1 MLSDVISI
9 SLINIRSL
17 RSNIVLL
24 LAYLKIKSI
33 SIIGITETWISID
46 DTDIF
51 SLCCEAGYN
60 IYLQPRNYGRGGG
73 VGILI
78 HMYLPTLS
86 ISSVTFSYSD
96 CLSCTFNFPFDI
108 LRIIVIY
115 RPPRPD
121 K

>member
-24 LAYLKIKSI
+24 LAYLKIKLI

-51 SLCCEAGYN
+51 SLSYDAGYN
-60 IYLQPRNYGRGGG
+60 LYLQPRNYGRGGG

-78 HMYLPTLS
+78 HIDLQRLPFLLLLFLIVIAYLAHLISLS
-86 ISSVTFSYSD
+86 IYFV
-96 CLSCTFNFPFDI
+96 L
-108 LRIIVIY
+108 
-115 RPPRPD
+115 
-121 K
+121 